1 MKIQV
6 KWDNL
11 EQTTLRLV
19 FSGTWNWGDVDQ
31 AWDTAVAMAKGT
43 TGQIDI
49 LVDMQASKGVPRDI
63 MLVGREMMLHHL
75 PSRCG
80 LIVFVGGNSLIRA
93 AISLL
98 RNICQSQAPRLLMA
112 DNLKQG
118 RQLLYKTVSLPAKQA
133 ILESV
138 KPLIA

>member
-11 EQTTLRLV
+11 DQTTLRLV
-19 FSGTWNWGDVDQ
+19 FQGTWNWTDVDQ
-31 AWDTAVAMAKGT
+31 AWDTAVEMVKGT

-49 LVDMQASKGVPRDI
+49 LVDMQQARGVPRDI

-80 LIVFVGGNSLIRA
+80 LIVFVGGNSLIKA
-93 AISLL
+93 AINLL
-98 RNICQSQAPRLLMA
+98 RNICKSQSPRLLMA
-112 DNLKQG
+112 DNLNQG
-118 RQLLYKTVSLPAKQA
+118 RQLLYKTISLPAKQA
-133 ILESV
+133 ILETV
-138 KPLIA
+138 KPFVA